1 MEQLVYPD
9 DHKNKLPLSFVLV
22 GHRRT
27 DPVIT
32 PVILS
37 IPAGQRHHVFPSLLG
52 ARYCC
57 WEQNKRSDRVQRRN
71 FCLRV
76 KKRASKTHARTSTH
90 TLVLYVT
97 HAILFSR
104 SHSESISPNLAATN
118 NNITPRLFITI
129 GSIFM
134 PRSQIQ
140 G

>member
-9 DHKNKLPLSFVLV
+9 DHKNKLALSFMLV

-32 PVILS
+32 PVIRRF
-37 IPAGQRHHVFPSLLG
+37 PQEQRHRVFPSLLG

-76 KKRASKTHARTSTH
+76 KKRASKTH
-90 TLVLYVT
+90 T
-97 HAILFSR
+97 HARPHTHSCCMSHMLSSSAAVIPRAFHRISR
-104 SHSESISPNLAATN
+104 PQ
-118 NNITPRLFITI
+118 ITTLHPV
-129 GSIFM
+129 S
-134 PRSQIQ
+134 S
-140 G
+140 